1 MDARWRETK
10 PGYNRQRLY
19 GITPEQYAAL
29 LASQDGRCAICRTD
43 TPNGKGWHV
52 DHDPATKR
60 IRGVLCGGC
69 NNGLGNFRDNPAAL
83 RAAADYL
90 TG

>member
-1 MDARWRETK
+1 MDARWRERY

-69 NNGLGNFRDNPAAL
+69 NNGLGNFRDNPARL
-83 RAAADYL
+83 RCAADYL